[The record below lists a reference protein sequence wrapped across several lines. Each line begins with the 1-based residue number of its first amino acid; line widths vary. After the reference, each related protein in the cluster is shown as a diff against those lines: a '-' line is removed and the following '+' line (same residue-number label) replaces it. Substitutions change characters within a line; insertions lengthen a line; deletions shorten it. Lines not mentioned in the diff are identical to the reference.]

1 MNDKRFVK
9 LVMSDI
15 VTELLKEDKDRIIK
29 VFEGKDLYYLQ
40 HILDKILDIYQI
52 GNEPDLLKIEKEV
65 FDRLKEYVYFNKRIE
80 EGNNNYD

>member
-40 HILDKILDIYQI
+40 HILDAILDIYQI

-65 FDRLKEYVYFNKRIE
+65 FNQLKEYVYFNKRIE
-80 EGNNNYD
+80 EGNKND